1 MTVWYVAIMP
11 AFLLLIGLALDG
23 GHLFVVRTEI
33 QAVADGAARAA
44 ASQLD
49 TSASSPLRADPTSPA
64 RLDTAAADRLARAYA
79 ASQGATVLNVTVDQQ
94 HVEVGVGRDV
104 PTVFLRIAHRYS
116 FWMEARGVAHPRRN

>member
-49 TSASSPLRADPTSPA
+49 TSTSSPLRADPTSPA

-94 HVEVGVGRDV
+94 HVEVDVGRDV